1 MSDRNE
7 KGGLPSPLLR
17 ALAYE
22 RARSMAE
29 SIIATVPDSPLLQK
43 YARDMETCGLF
54 LLLRHY
60 YETGQIRVRGSS
72 SCKHR
77 CCCPLCAVRMA
88 RKSAGEFSEKIKHL
102 RPWRFQ
108 LVTITQPGH
117 PDYCVAIDAMQET
130 HKRFM
135 QAWRDDRRRLTMAS
149 FFSHYVGGHYNIEVK
164 EGGGSGLAH
173 PHIHYLMHG
182 RGMTTREWVSKGNSP
197 ESHPLSLELKRRNPM
212 GGFICDVRD
221 IEAETDEELILA
233 LMEVVKYVH
242 DFKCKPADV
251 WRLQQAVYGRRMSG
265 SFGTLRGLKLTN
277 DPDDILNDSEA
288 QKFVE
293 YVLRWENGAYSMDES
308 CLASFEDLIND

>member
-1 MSDRNE
+1 MQNQNE
-7 KGGLPSPLLR
+7 KGGLPSPFLR

-29 SIIATVPDSPLLQK
+29 SIIETCPDIPLLKK
-43 YARDMETCGLF
+43 YARDMESCGLF

-60 YETGQIRVRGSS
+60 YETGQIRVRGSYT
-72 SCKHR
+72 CKHR
-77 CCCPLCAVRMA
+77 CSCPLCAVRAA
-88 RKSAGEFSEKIKHL
+88 RKSAGEFAQKIKHL
-102 RPWRFQ
+102 KPWRFQ

-117 PDYCVAIDAMQET
+117 PDYPFAIDVMQET

-135 QAWRDDRRRLTMAS
+135 KAWRNGNNRLTMES
-149 FFSHYVGGHYNIEVK
+149 FFNHYLGGHYNIEVK

-182 RGMTTREWVSKGNSP
+182 RGVTTREWVAQGNSP
-197 ESHPLSLELKRRNPM
+197 DSHPLSVELRKRNSMR
-212 GGFICDVRD
+212 GFICDVRD
-221 IEAETDEELILA
+221 VEAETEEELILA

-251 WRLQQAVYGRRMSG
+251 WRMQQAVYGRRMSG
-265 SFGTLRGLKLTN
+265 SFGTLRGLKLNN
-277 DPDDILNDSEA
+277 DPDDILTDSEA

-293 YVLRWENGAYSMDES
+293 YILQWENGAYSMNES